1 MAMACNSLLKV
12 TISQTAQA
20 LRVT

>member
-1 MAMACNSLLKV
+1 MACNSLLQV